1 MLEYGA
7 LALIP
12 PLVVIVLA
20 VLLRSSFE
28 PLLIGCM
35 IGFIMIGY
43 FTHTNFFNGFVD
55 SLIKILSDKDS
66 VWVILVCGLYGSLIG
81 LMVRSG
87 GTARFGDLALNRIK
101 TKKNALITT
110 WLLGLSIFLD
120 DYLSALTVGLSMKKI
135 TDAHR
140 VPREKLA
147 YIVNTTAAPFCVIVP
162 ISTWTIFVGK
172 ILESSKVAPEGKGL
186 VTYWHMIP
194 FVVYGFVSVLLIP
207 FFIYGLIPWFGKM
220 KQAKIRTETTGQVS
234 GSAFSST
241 ATLDITPMDAT
252 KEPKVIYFI
261 LPIVVLLA
269 ATIYFDIDALKGVLV
284 SVGFTFF
291 YYLFMKLGNFRQLTE
306 TIFSGFNSMIFA
318 LAILLMSYMLK
329 DVNDQMH
336 LTQYVLK
343 SASPYLNKQLLPF
356 IIFLSMSVISVTTS
370 ASWGLYAV
378 AIPLIVP
385 LAQHFDS
392 NVLLNIGAVVSA
404 GAAGSNACLY
414 SDCNVLTSQST
425 ECNNLDHGLSQ
436 LPYAGIAF
444 VISCIV
450 YIILGYTIA

>member
-20 VLLRSSFE
+20 VLLKSSFE
-28 PLLIGCM
+28 PLLIGC
-35 IGFIMIGY
+35 IVGFIMIA
-43 FTHTNFFNGFVD
+43 FHTNGNFFNDFVD
-55 SLIKILSDKDS
+55 SLTKVLGDKDS
-66 VWVILVCGLYGSLIG
+66 VWVIMVCGLYGSLIG

-87 GTARFGDLALNRIK
+87 GTTMFGDWALNRIK
-101 TKKNALITT
+101 TKKSALITT
-110 WLLGLSIFLD
+110 WFLGLVIFLD
-120 DYLSALTVGLSMKKI
+120 DYLSALTVGMSMKKI

-147 YIVNTTAAPFCVIVP
+147 YIVNTTAAPLCVIVP

-172 ILESSKVAPEGKGL
+172 ILETSKVAPEGKGL

-207 FFIYGLIPWFGKM
+207 LFIYGVLPWFGKM
-220 KQAKIRTETTGQVS
+220 KKAKLRTEKTGKVI
-234 GSAFSST
+234 GNPFSST
-241 ATLDITPMDAT
+241 ASLDVTPMDPS
-252 KEPKVIYFI
+252 KEAKVIYFI
-261 LPIVVLLA
+261 LPIIVLLA
-269 ATIYFDIDALKGVLV
+269 ATIYFDIDALKGVMV
-284 SVGFTFF
+284 AVCFTFF
-291 YYLFMKLGNFRQLTE
+291 YYLIIRLGSFRQLSE
-306 TIFSGFNSMIFA
+306 TIFTGFNSMVFA
-318 LAILLMSYMLK
+318 LAILLMSYLLK
-329 DVNDQMH
+329 DVNDKMQ

-343 SASPYLNKQLLPF
+343 AASPYLNKQLLPF
-356 IIFLSMSVISVTTS
+356 IVFVSLSIISVTTS

-444 VISCIV
+444 LISCLI
-450 YIILGYTIA
+450 YIILGYTVA